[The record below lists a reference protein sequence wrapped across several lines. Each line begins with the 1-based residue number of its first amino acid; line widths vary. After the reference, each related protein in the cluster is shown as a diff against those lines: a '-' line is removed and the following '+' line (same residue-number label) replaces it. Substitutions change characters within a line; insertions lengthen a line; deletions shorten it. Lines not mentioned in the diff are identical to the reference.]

1 MEKDIYFLM
10 YQEVWKFH
18 KKFFENV
25 PDPKDDGAW
34 EQIINEANAICE
46 KYKRLGYKNF
56 IVGLLSGEI
65 TELEKISRLQK
76 QQKVG

>member
-10 YQEVWKFH
+10 YQETWKFH
-18 KKFFENV
+18 KKYFENV
-25 PDPKDDGAW
+25 PDQKDDGAW

-46 KYKRLGYKNF
+46 KYKRLGYKSF
-56 IVGLLSGEI
+56 IVSLLSGEI
-65 TELEKISRLQK
+65 AELEKLSRLQK